1 MYILGINAYHADSS
15 ACLLKD
21 GVVICATEEERFR
34 RIKHWAGFPS
44 ESIKFC
50 LKDAKISVED
60 LDYITI
66 SRNPKANVSK
76 KIIHTIKN
84 KVRIKSVLDRLLNTK
99 KVGSVKSELA
109 KLLNVRESY
118 IKADV
123 HHIEHHRS
131 HIASAFFASRFKE
144 SAILSIDGFGDFT
157 STMTSVGTGNK
168 IKVLDCVNYP
178 HSLGVF
184 YTAVTQF
191 LGFHNYGDEYKVMGL
206 APYGEAKYL
215 KELSEIIQKTDDGF
229 FRLNHKYFKHFKQ
242 GVAMDWENGEPK
254 IDLLYTKQWEVL
266 FWNARKKGDDLKQF
280 HLDLAATAQR
290 FTEQMI
296 FYILNK
302 LHENTGLD
310 NLCIAGGVAQNSV
323 ANGKIL
329 LNTPFKN
336 IYVPSAGHDA
346 GTSIGSALYLYN
358 HILKKDRLP
367 EIKTAYFGQKSTE
380 EEIINCLFKSD
391 IKYEKL
397 EDKYLFNRV
406 SDKLIE
412 GGVVGWF
419 QGRAE
424 FGPRALGHRSILV
437 DPRRKD
443 AKDLLNKKIKRRESF
458 RPFAPSILEE
468 HVEEYFVQNDQ
479 VPFMDKVFDI
489 KKEKHSKIPAV
500 THVDGT
506 GRLQSVNKDVSPR
519 FHRLISEF
527 QKKSGVPILLN
538 TSFNENEP
546 IVNKPE
552 EALDCFL
559 RTKMDMLVME
569 NIIIER

>member
-44 ESIKFC
+44 ESIRFC

-66 SRNPKANVSK
+66 SRNPRANIPK

-84 KVRIKSVLDRLLNTK
+84 KVRIKSVLDRLLNTR

-109 KLLNVRESY
+109 KLLNVKESF
-118 IKADV
+118 IRADV

-131 HIASAFFASRFKE
+131 HIASAFFASRFEE

-184 YTAVTQF
+184 YTAVTHF

-206 APYGEAKYL
+206 APYGEVKYL

-229 FRLNHKYFKHFKQ
+229 FRLNQKYFKHFKE

-254 IDLLYTKQWEVL
+254 IDLLYTKHWEVL

-280 HLDLAATAQR
+280 HVDLAATVQR

-296 FYILNK
+296 FHILNK

-323 ANGKIL
+323 VNGKIL

-336 IYVPSAGHDA
+336 LYVPSAGHDA

-358 HILKKDRLP
+358 HILKKNRLP

-380 EEIINCLFKSD
+380 EEIIKCLFEAN

-397 EDKYLFNRV
+397 EDEYLFNRV

-468 HVEEYFVQNDQ
+468 YIAEYFVQNDE
-479 VPFMDKVFDI
+479 VPFMDKVFEI

-500 THVDGT
+500 SHVDGT
-506 GRLQSVNKDVSPR
+506 GRLQSVNKYVSPR

-527 QKKSGVPILLN
+527 HKKSGIPILLN

-546 IVNKPE
+546 IVNNPE
-552 EALDCFL
+552 EALNCFL